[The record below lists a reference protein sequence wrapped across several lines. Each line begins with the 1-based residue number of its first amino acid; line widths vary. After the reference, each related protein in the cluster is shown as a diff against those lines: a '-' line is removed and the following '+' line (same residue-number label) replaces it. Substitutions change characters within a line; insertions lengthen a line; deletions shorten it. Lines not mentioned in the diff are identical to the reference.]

1 MTIARTIYMTSAIAL
16 ASVLAVT
23 IFSTGCG
30 EDDTQS
36 NDSTRSSSATIN
48 TQKNNSNDEESEK
61 ASAKLGPDDMSV
73 ELPGELQLVLVKV
86 KAGAFE
92 MSAFDRENED
102 NEVPHQATLTRDF
115 YIGQT
120 EVTQLQWRSIM
131 GNKNNPSRFKGD
143 DVPVQHV
150 SWNDAM
156 EFCEKLNGMEKA
168 PKGWKFTLPTETQ
181 WEYAARGGD
190 KSKGYKYSGSNNLD
204 DVVAFYAEDAFERE
218 EGSPMPVGQKK
229 PNELGLYDM
238 SGNVSEWCLD
248 DYIDDSSKLKAEFT
262 RGNDKDQKERVLRG
276 GGCYSDLKY
285 FRSKSRDKDDSDSGG
300 MTIGFR
306 VALVPVSY

>member
-1 MTIARTIYMTSAIAL
+1 MTTARTIYMTSAIAL

-30 EDDTQS
+30 KDDTQS
-36 NDSTRSSSATIN
+36 NNSTRSSSATIN

-102 NEVPHQATLTRDF
+102 NEVPHQAALTRDF

-168 PKGWKFTLPTETQ
+168 LKGWKFTLPTETQ

-190 KSKGYKYSGSNNLD
+190 KSKGYKYSGSNNID
-204 DVVAFYAEDAFERE
+204 EVAWYE
-218 EGSPMPVGQKK
+218 ENSESKDSGRKYQYHSVGQKK

-238 SGNVSEWCLD
+238 SGNVIEWCLD
-248 DYIDDSSKLKAEFT
+248 GYIGDSSELTAEFT
-262 RGNDKDQKERVLRG
+262 REKDDDPNFRASRG
-276 GGCYSDLKY
+276 GSYS
-285 FRSKSRDKDDSDSGG
+285 SGAQKCR
-300 MTIGFR
+300 TKTRAYRYPDRTTCGFR
-306 VALVPVSY
+306 VVLVPESY